1 MITSQTEEIQTYS
14 IPNVTS
20 KVLQASAEKRKP
32 VNKTK
37 TLSSTDMVMRRTSI
51 SPIKNKNSQP
61 RNNNAEQRS
70 RQNQER
76 FDSAGSGSTKQ

>member
-1 MITSQTEEIQTYS
+1 MQT
-14 IPNVTS
+14 
-20 KVLQASAEKRKP
+20 SAEKLRKP

-61 RNNNAEQRS
+61 RNNNVEQRS

-76 FDSAGSGSTKQ
+76 FDSAGSVSTKQQKTRFNRTLRDGGNLS